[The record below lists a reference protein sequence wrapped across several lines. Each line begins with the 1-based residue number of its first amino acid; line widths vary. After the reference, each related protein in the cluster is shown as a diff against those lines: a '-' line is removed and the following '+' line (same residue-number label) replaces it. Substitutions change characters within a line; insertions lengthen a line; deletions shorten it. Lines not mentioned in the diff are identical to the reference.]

1 MRCWSSTFNAQGL
14 RLIIVIVHVNAM
26 KIYVATMEAFR
37 NKEREDETQ
46 FTTTV
51 DGFLSFTPLPPPLCG
66 NANVFFCKF

>member
-1 MRCWSSTFNAQGL
+1 
-14 RLIIVIVHVNAM
+14 M